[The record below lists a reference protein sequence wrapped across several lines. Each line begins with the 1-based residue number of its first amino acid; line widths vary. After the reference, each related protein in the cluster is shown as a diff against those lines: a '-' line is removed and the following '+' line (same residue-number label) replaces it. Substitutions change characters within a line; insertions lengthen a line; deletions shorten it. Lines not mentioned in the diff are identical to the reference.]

1 MNEENQIVKQT
12 SSHLYTRKGYEIENV
27 SNRLVGIVWINYR
40 KKWRWSGWKKR
51 WMELH
56 ENYIVFYKYNR
67 KKRHY
72 NQISINFHK
81 SDAVYTTTGIEC
93 DGEMFCIPIS
103 KNGRKKFYIKTPH
116 KTGVT
121 LLFPLLEACLNSN
134 ESGTPILL

>member
-27 SNRLVGIVWINYR
+27 SNRLVGIVWVNYR
-40 KKWRWSGWKKR
+40 KKWNWTGWKER

-56 ENYIVFYKYNR
+56 EDYILFYKYNR

-72 NQISINFHK
+72 SQISIDFHK
-81 SDAVYTTTGIEC
+81 PDAVYTTNGMGC
-93 DGEMFCIPIS
+93 DGRMFCIPVF
-103 KNGRKKFYIKTPH
+103 KNGRKKFHIKTPH

-121 LLFPLLEACLNSN
+121 LLFPLLEACLNSDT
-134 ESGTPILL
+134 SGTPILL